1 MIIGLRRG
9 TVKLVEHQEGWKEAG
24 TKCIELLSSI
34 LGESAVAIEHVGSTS
49 IPGIHAKPILDIAVG
64 VRSLDDTMKY
74 KDELALHKIIFRGED
89 NPGQLLFIIGDD
101 DIRTHHIHFVPWA
114 GEAWQNY
121 IAFRDYLCSNP
132 EAAKAYDELKL
143 RLSSMYSGDRKT
155 YTASKSSFIN
165 DTIAEA
171 GKRAVIR

>member
-24 TKCIELLSSI
+24 MKYIELLSSI
-34 LGESAVAIEHVGSTS
+34 LGESAVAIEHVGSTA

-64 VRSLDDTMKY
+64 VRSLDDAMKY

-89 NPGQLLFIIGDD
+89 NPGQLLFVIGDD

-121 IAFRDYLCSNP
+121 IAFRDYRN
-132 EAAKAYDELKL
+132 
-143 RLSSMYSGDRKT
+143 YSV
-155 YTASKSSFIN
+155 
-165 DTIAEA
+165 
-171 GKRAVIR
+171 VICPA

>member
-34 LGESAVAIEHVGSTS
+34 LGESAVAIEHVGSTA
-49 IPGIHAKPILDIAVG
+49 IPGIHAKPILDIVVG
-64 VRSLDDTMKY
+64 VRSLDDAMKY
-74 KDELALHKIIFRGED
+74 KDELV
-89 NPGQLLFIIGDD
+89 GDD

-155 YTASKSSFIN
+155 YTASKASFIN

>member
-64 VRSLDDTMKY
+64 VRSLDDAMKY

-101 DIRTHHIHFVPWA
+101 DIRTHHIHFVP
-114 GEAWQNY
+114 
-121 IAFRDYLCSNP
+121 
-132 EAAKAYDELKL
+132 
-143 RLSSMYSGDRKT
+143 
-155 YTASKSSFIN
+155 
-165 DTIAEA
+165 
-171 GKRAVIR
+171 